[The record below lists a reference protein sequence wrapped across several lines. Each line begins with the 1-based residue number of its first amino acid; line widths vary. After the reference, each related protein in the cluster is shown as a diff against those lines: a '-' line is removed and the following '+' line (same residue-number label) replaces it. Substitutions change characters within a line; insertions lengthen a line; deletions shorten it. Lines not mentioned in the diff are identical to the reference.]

1 MTINFALDKVKLAKR
16 EAVALLHSHPDV
28 NGLGIRPEDT
38 GYVLQV
44 NLRRPLNQALPKE
57 IAGIPVRFQLT
68 GPITRR

>member
-28 NGLGIRPEDT
+28 NGLGIRPVET

-44 NLRRPLNQALPKE
+44 NLRRPLKQALPKE
-57 IAGIPVRFQLT
+57 IAGVPVRLQLT
-68 GPITRR
+68 GPIIRR